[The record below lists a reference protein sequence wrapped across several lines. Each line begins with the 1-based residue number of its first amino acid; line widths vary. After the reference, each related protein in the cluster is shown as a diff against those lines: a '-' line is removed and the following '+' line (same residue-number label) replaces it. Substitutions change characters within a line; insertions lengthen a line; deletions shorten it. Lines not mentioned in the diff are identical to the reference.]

1 MKLEDV
7 MNLDKISIGVI
18 GASAHYGWAKRAHMP
33 ALAALPE
40 YELTAICTTSEES
53 AQQSKEF
60 YGAQKAYS
68 DYSAIIAD
76 PDIDVI
82 DVCVR
87 APSHY
92 AIALEALQ
100 SGKHVLCEW
109 PLGSS
114 SVQAVE
120 LGEIANRQNSQT
132 GVILQSR
139 YAPGFMHV
147 RELLSDGFVGDIVSA
162 NMTMFLQGQMRN
174 RTEASAWS
182 AEKSNGA
189 HVLNI
194 HTGHAL
200 DVFLWCIGSEFHE
213 VQSLVGVQVPASTLT
228 DTQRVIEVT
237 SPDNVL
243 LQGRLQNNALASV
256 HIASIPAHGS
266 AFKMEIYGTEGTL
279 VAQSSQ
285 MVEMIDPIITG
296 ARTDGSRLEVLSP
309 PEHLRLAPAA
319 TPEGVAVNVAQMFRR
334 FAECLK
340 TGEDFSPNF
349 QEAASRQILLD
360 RIDKD
365 SLS

>member
-1 MKLEDV
+1 MSS
-7 MNLDKISIGVI
+7 DKISIGVI

-40 YELTAICTTSEES
+40 YELTAVCTTSEES
-53 AQQSKEF
+53 AQQSKDL

-68 DYSAIIAD
+68 DYRAIIAD

-92 AIALEALQ
+92 AIALEALK

-109 PLGSS
+109 PLGAS
-114 SVQAVE
+114 SVQAGE
-120 LGEIANRQNSQT
+120 LAEMASQQNSQT

-147 RELLSDGFVGDIVSA
+147 RELLRDGFVGDVVSA
-162 NMTMFLQGQMRN
+162 NMTMFLPGQMRT
-174 RTEASAWS
+174 RTESSAWS

-200 DVFLWCIGSEFHE
+200 DVFLWCIGSDFAS
-213 VQSLVGVQVPASTLT
+213 VQSLVGVQVPTTTLT

-243 LQGRLQNNALASV
+243 LHGRLQNNALASV

-285 MVEMIDPIITG
+285 MVEMVDPVITG
-296 ARTDGSRLEVLSP
+296 AKTDGSKLEILNS
-309 PEHLRLAPAA
+309 PEHLMLAPST
-319 TPEGVAVNVAQMFRR
+319 TPDGVAVNVAQMFRR
-334 FAECLK
+334 FSQCLK
-340 TGEDFSPNF
+340 TGESFSPDF
-349 QEAASRQILLD
+349 EEAASRQVLLD
-360 RIDKD
+360 RIDSE
-365 SLS
+365 SLA